1 MNYYDQPDLVSNIT
15 GFANYVFTVL
25 FTFEMIFKLCGAG
38 YKTYFEDKANIFD
51 AFIVLMSYIDA
62 LIPGNNKNL
71 KILKAF
77 RTMRIFKIL
86 KKWKAL
92 GVLLDALANSLVA
105 IKNLAIL
112 ITTYI
117 FVGALMCK

>member
-1 MNYYDQPDLVSNIT
+1 MIIKLFGL
-15 GFANYVFTVL
+15 GF
-25 FTFEMIFKLCGAG
+25 KG
-38 YKTYFEDKANIFD
+38 YNEDKANVFD

-62 LIPGNNKNL
+62 LMPGDNKNL

-92 GVLLDALANSLVA
+92 GVLLDALTGSL
-105 IKNLAIL
+105 IPITNLGIL
-112 ITTYI
+112 MTTYI
-117 FVGALMCK
+117 FITALMCK

>member
-1 MNYYDQPDLVSNIT
+1 
-15 GFANYVFTVL
+15 
-25 FTFEMIFKLCGAG
+25 MIFKLCGLG
-38 YKTYFEDKANIFD
+38 FKKYMEDKFNVFD
-51 AFIVLMSYIDA
+51 SFIVLMSYIDA
-62 LIPGNNKNL
+62 LMPGNNKNL

-92 GVLLDALANSLVA
+92 GVLLDSLAGALVP
-105 IKNLAIL
+105 ITNLGIL

-117 FVGALMCK
+117 FIGALMCK

>member
-1 MNYYDQPDLVSNIT
+1 MFQDLQPIQLMAVS
-15 GFANYVFTVL
+15 
-25 FTFEMIFKLCGAG
+25 EQKR
-38 YKTYFEDKANIFD
+38 
-51 AFIVLMSYIDA
+51 
-62 LIPGNNKNL
+62 L

-92 GVLLDALANSLVA
+92 GVLIDALANSLVP

-112 ITTYI
+112 MTTYI